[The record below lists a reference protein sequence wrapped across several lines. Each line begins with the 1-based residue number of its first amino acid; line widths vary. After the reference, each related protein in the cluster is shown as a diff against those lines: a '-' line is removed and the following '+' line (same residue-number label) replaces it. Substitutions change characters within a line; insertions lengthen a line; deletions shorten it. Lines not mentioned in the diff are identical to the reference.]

1 MKKTH
6 SATKA
11 VAAMCLVTICGL
23 AVAAPRSEVL
33 ELDDKERAQL
43 AKEVIK
49 HKRTAGTDKGSSKD
63 KSCGSVDIGNDEKD
77 KKGSSR
83 IAERERTVIVT
94 GNVYNT
100 ANCRR

>member
-1 MKKTH
+1 MKKTPRL
-6 SATKA
+6 AQA
-11 VAAMCLVTICGL
+11 VLALGL
-23 AVAAPRSEVL
+23 ATLAGLTQAAPRSEAL
-33 ELDDKERAQL
+33 DLDDKERAQL

-49 HKRTAGTDKGSSKD
+49 QKRTGGTDKIAKD
-63 KSCGSVDIGNDEKD
+63 KTCGSVDIGNDDRD

-83 IAERERTVIVT
+83 IGERERTVIVT